1 LGGFAQRESWHAIC
15 KLDGMTGGWPRQREH
30 EGHDRDERQLART
43 PAGVGTNE
51 RRFNDA
57 LQKWS
62 QIWRL
67 RRKVNCDLKRFG
79 SSFPQWR
86 VLYATEQLTR
96 GASDGVSELEVADCT
111 DMDVSTV
118 SSVLHRLEQKGLVDR
133 GQEEC
138 EYTYH
143 VLVTKAGRRLLADAQ
158 PSTVRFAEAML
169 ELRVDHDEAGEEA
182 GHPERAPDDH
192 PARTPGAA
200 AEP

>member
-1 LGGFAQRESWHAIC
+1 MLE
-15 KLDGMTGGWPRQREH
+15 GMTGGWPRQRDH
-30 EGHDRDERQLART
+30 EGHYCDERQPT
-43 PAGVGTNE
+43 KPPAGVETNE

-62 QIWRL
+62 KIWRL
-67 RRKVNCDLKRFG
+67 RRKVNDDLKRLG

-96 GASDGVSELEVADCT
+96 GNSDGVSQLEVADRT

-118 SSVLHRLEQKGLVDR
+118 SSVLHRLEQRGLVDR

-143 VLVTKAGRRLLADAQ
+143 VLVTKAGRRLLADAR
-158 PSTVRFAEAML
+158 PSTVRFVEAML
-169 ELRVDHDEAGEEA
+169 EVRVDHDEAGEEA
-182 GHPERAPDDH
+182 GHPERAPHDR
-192 PARTPGAA
+192 PAPTPGAA